1 MFREFRAFILR
12 GNVLD
17 LAVAVII
24 GGAFGRVITSLV
36 GDLLMPPIGLLLGRV
51 DFGDLYLNLSAT
63 RYASLA
69 EAQAAGAPTV
79 NYGLFINSVID
90 FVVVALAIFLL
101 VRTANRLQRARPAEA
116 AQPTTK
122 ECPHCIS
129 AVPLKARRCP
139 FCTSDLAAS

>member
-1 MFREFRAFILR
+1 MR
-12 GNVLD
+12 GNVFD

-36 GDLLMPPIGLLLGRV
+36 GDLLMPPIGLLLGSV
-51 DFGDLYLNLSAT
+51 NFGDLYLNLTAT

-101 VRTANRLQRARPAEA
+101 VRTANRLLEPSLQAPSRRRRNAHAPSQRSR
-116 AQPTTK
+116 
-122 ECPHCIS
+122 
-129 AVPLKARRCP
+129 
-139 FCTSDLAAS
+139 